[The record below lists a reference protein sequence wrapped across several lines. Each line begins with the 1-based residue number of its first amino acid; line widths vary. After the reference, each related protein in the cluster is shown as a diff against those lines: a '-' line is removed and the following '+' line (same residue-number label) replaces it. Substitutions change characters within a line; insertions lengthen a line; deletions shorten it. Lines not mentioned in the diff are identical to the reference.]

1 MRPGEALARGAM
13 DKIRPLAQTALLV
26 GAVAILFNT
35 TEEPVEQAFD
45 AVVIERMLEPTLHR
59 FGMNGWWED
68 DNPNHLAPA
77 ANVGAG
83 QMDLDEYLGAFTTY
97 VTADARLNG
106 EIFGQTYDTSKS
118 VREGYVVN
126 RLKLEGIS
134 VADVRTTQDAMYITQ
149 FIGGEDV
156 GINLTNALFEMQNP
170 ALADDVNGALTC
182 EKGPEDAGFTGCIT
196 KDTIREGFW
205 SAFPVIGEDQDG
217 NIYNSAEILFDQYGQ
232 IEKCHFDSIL
242 IPAMNEAYKKYADQG
257 INFIIDGPD
266 RYQMAM
272 EVLVRGFWRDSIK
285 QSRPPQA
292 VIFRLS
298 GRYVPAD
305 GINTRLQYLDD
316 TLDFPFSPPQNF
328 NPSYCAEG
336 PEGTVALGFTEGSLD
351 AFTSQIENIAI
362 LGLPQVPDGYN
373 PNTRQFESG
382 DTFVAPDQSVFED
395 LRGE

>member
-1 MRPGEALARGAM
+1 
-13 DKIRPLAQTALLV
+13 
-26 GAVAILFNT
+26 
-35 TEEPVEQAFD
+35 
-45 AVVIERMLEPTLHR
+45 
-59 FGMNGWWED
+59 
-68 DNPNHLAPA
+68 
-77 ANVGAG
+77 
-83 QMDLDEYLGAFTTY
+83 
-97 VTADARLNG
+97 
-106 EIFGQTYDTSKS
+106 

-134 VADVRTTQDAMYITQ
+134 VADVRTTQEAMYITQ
-149 FIGGEDV
+149 YVDGEDV
-156 GINLTNALFEMQNP
+156 GINLTNAIFEMQNP
-170 ALADDVNGALTC
+170 ALADDVNGALKC
-182 EKGPEDAGFTGCIT
+182 DKGPEDVGFSGCIT

-305 GINTRLQYLDD
+305 DINTRLQYLDD

-336 PEGTVALGFTEGSLD
+336 PEGTVPLGFTEGSLD
-351 AFTSQIENIAI
+351 TFTSQIENIAI

-373 PNTRQFESG
+373 PTTRQFEEG
-382 DTFVAPDQSVFED
+382 DAFVAPDQSVFED